1 MKKYKKRMKNKI
13 IKTPNKPNKLEQ
25 NHNLVKAKMIFRWLI
40 IILIVAMLFIL
51 FTTII
56 KIFASENEQVL
67 EGKQILSEIKNG
79 ENEGID
85 IRIGDF
91 QKPVDKRVSKW
102 TKNLE
107 NKLNEDS
114 KKIKAI
120 TMPEFKATAEDKKC
134 ANEIIEKSQ
143 GVMNEMLGDSGISHD
158 NANQSKSYTDF
169 LIFASFSLGEKH
181 LEDLI
186 KSASEYKGVVILRG
200 LKNGSFRETAEF
212 ISKFT
217 KEKEGVL
224 IDPNL
229 FKEYQILKVPS
240 FVITKPC
247 GDGGLS
253 NCKVVFDKLT
263 GSVSPRYALEKFKER
278 GELKKEVKERLGR

>member
-1 MKKYKKRMKNKI
+1 MLPFLKKYGKKIKIKKRVDKLNSKMAKNNNSAKGNGYFKWIALILLGEI
-13 IKTPNKPNKLEQ
+13 IVLI
-25 NHNLVKAKMIFRWLI
+25 LVLTLSAK
-40 IILIVAMLFIL
+40 
-51 FTTII
+51 
-56 KIFASENEQVL
+56 ENEQVT
-67 EGKQILSEIKNG
+67 EGKQILSELKSK
-79 ENEGID
+79 ENENTD

-91 QKPVDKRVSKW
+91 QKPVDRSVAKW

-114 KKIKAI
+114 KKVKQIV
-120 TMPEFKATAEDKKC
+120 MPEAKPTEEDKKC
-134 ANEIIEKSQ
+134 ISDIIEKSQ
-143 GVMNEMLGDSGISHD
+143 GVVSESLGISQR
-158 NANQSKSYTDF
+158 NILTTKSSYTDF
-169 LIFASFSLGEKH
+169 LIFASFSLGEKN
-181 LEDLI
+181 LEELI

-217 KEKEGVL
+217 REKEGVL

-247 GDGGLS
+247 EDGGLN
-253 NCKVVFDKLT
+253 NCKVVFDKLV

-278 GELKKEVKERLGR
+278 GELKEEAKERLGR